1 MKDDDWLKTQFPF
14 PLVRTNMADVYTT
27 PPLPDDLD
35 LKTASDATLWQHGL
49 LLRRPRPGDHP
60 ATVAAWDRVCE
71 RGLR

>member
-1 MKDDDWLKTQFPF
+1 
-14 PLVRTNMADVYTT
+14 MADVYTT